1 MTKPLTPHADTL
13 IAALPDAIA
22 GHVRPTTRLDYNV
35 ERALREQHWTLEQLV
50 TEASRDLDNAVRVG
64 AVIDERIAI
73 CATVKPPKTRTRTG
87 LAKVHDG
94 CCEDGW
100 IYIESETDVQTIKC
114 HGKQRSEASR

>member
-13 IAALPDAIA
+13 IGALPHAIA
-22 GHVRPTTRLDYNV
+22 GHIRATSRLDYNV
-35 ERALREQHWTLEQLV
+35 ERALREQHWTLTQLA
-50 TEASRDLDNAVRVG
+50 TEATRDLDTAASVG

-73 CATVKPPKTRTRTG
+73 CATVPPPSTSPRSRTG

-100 IYIESETDVQTIKC
+100 IYDESVDPVRTIKC
-114 HGKQRSEASR
+114 PGALRGAS